1 MITLFA
7 HISQETPGIIFKLR
21 VQRKC
26 GVQDE
31 KYGVQNSILL
41 QVVLINY
48 FERYLI
54 QQPTIFTH
62 RP

>member
-31 KYGVQNSILL
+31 KYGVQNSILP

-54 QQPTIFTH
+54 Q
-62 RP
+62 